1 MKKKN
6 PIPPNGEILLYQAP
20 DGTAKLNVRLVN
32 ESVWLSI
39 DQMALLFGVD
49 KSGISRHLKNIFS
62 TGELV
67 KSATVAKF
75 ATVQTEGN
83 RQISRNIDYYNLDA
97 IISVGYRVNSIRGT
111 QFRIWATQR
120 LREYIVKGFTMDD
133 ERLKN
138 PAAGDNEAP
147 DYFDELLERIRDI
160 RASER
165 RMYLRVREIF
175 SMAADYRIGFKET
188 TQFFTFIQDK
198 LHVAATG
205 HTSAELIME
214 RANHLLPHMGLTNHP
229 RSEVRKADTTV
240 GKNYLK
246 EDEINALN
254 RIVSMWLDFAEDQA
268 KRRKQIFLKDWTQ
281 KLDDFLR
288 FNERPVLQNHGS
300 VSRTAANEHA
310 HREYE
315 LFAANRR
322 ALKEAEGERQLEH
335 DLEDIAK
342 KLPLRTKSSSSKN
355 TEGQN

>member
-1 MKKKN
+1 MGDKNKKA
-6 PIPPNGEILLYQAP
+6 IPSNGEILLYQAP

-32 ESVWLSI
+32 ETLWLSQS
-39 DQMALLFGVD
+39 DMATLFDCSTDNV
-49 KSGISRHLKNIFS
+49 SLHLKNIFES
-62 TGELV
+62 GELNQT
-67 KSATVAKF
+67 AT
-75 ATVQTEGN
+75 TEDFSVV
-83 RQISRNIDYYNLDA
+83 RQEGSREVRRMVTFYNLDA

-120 LREYIVKGFTMDD
+120 LKEYIVKGFVLDD

-138 PAAGDNEAP
+138 PPIGDNEAP

-205 HTSAELIME
+205 KTSAELIMG
-214 RANHLLPHMGLTNHP
+214 RADHLLPNMGLTNHP
-229 RSEVRKADTTV
+229 NHEIRKADVTV

-246 EDEINALN
+246 EEEISELN
-254 RIVSMWLDFAEDQA
+254 RIVTMWLDFAEDQA
-268 KRRKQIFLKDWTQ
+268 KRRKQIFLNDWTR
-281 KLDDFLR
+281 KLDEFLR
-288 FNERPVLQNHGS
+288 FNDREVLQDHGK
-300 VSRTAANEHA
+300 VSRESANAHA

-315 LFAANRR
+315 LFAADRR
-322 ALKEAEGERQLEH
+322 GLKEAEGERQLEH
-335 DLEDIAK
+335 ELEEIAK
-342 KLPLRTKSSSSKN
+342 RLSKKV
-355 TEGQN
+355 

>member
-1 MKKKN
+1 MKKN
-6 PIPPNGEILLYQAP
+6 QIPPNGEILLYQAP

-62 TGELV
+62 SGELV
-67 KSATVAKF
+67 KPAVVAKF
-75 ATVQTEGN
+75 ATTAADGKNYQV
-83 RQISRNIDYYNLDA
+83 DYYNLDA

-138 PAAGDNEAP
+138 PAVGDNEAP

-214 RANHLLPHMGLTNHP
+214 RANNLLPHMGLTNHP
-229 RSEVRKADTTV
+229 RPDVRKCDTIV
-240 GKNYLK
+240 GKNYLN
-246 EDEINALN
+246 ETEIKTLN
-254 RIVSMWLDFAEDQA
+254 RIVTMWLDFAEDQA
-268 KRRKQIFLKDWTQ
+268 TRRKQIFLKDWVE
-281 KLDDFLR
+281 KLDAFLR
-288 FNERPVLQNHGS
+288 FNDRPVLQTHGKI
-300 VSRTAANEHA
+300 SRTAANEHA
-310 HREYE
+310 YQEYE
-315 LFAANRR
+315 QFSADQRM
-322 ALKEAEGERQLEH
+322 LKEAEGERQLEH

-342 KLPLRTKSSSSKN
+342 RLPRSK
-355 TEGQN
+355 GKR

>member
-1 MKKKN
+1 MRKKS

-39 DQMALLFGVD
+39 DQMALLFGID

-67 KSATVAKF
+67 KPAVVANF
-75 ATVQTEGN
+75 ATTAADGKNYQV
-83 RQISRNIDYYNLDA
+83 DYYNLDA

-120 LREYIVKGFTMDD
+120 LREYIVKGFAMDD

-138 PAAGDNEAP
+138 PAVGDNEAP

-246 EDEINALN
+246 EDEIDALN

-310 HREYE
+310 YHEYE
-315 LFAANRR
+315 FFAASRR
-322 ALKEAEGERQLEH
+322 AHKEAEGEHQFER

-342 KLPLRTKSSSSKN
+342 RLPVRRSGKN
-355 TEGQN
+355 E

>member
-1 MKKKN
+1 MGDKNKKT
-6 PIPPNGEILLYQAP
+6 IPSNGEILLYQTP

-32 ESVWLSI
+32 ESLWLSQT
-39 DQMALLFGVD
+39 DMAELFGCTPENIIQHL
-49 KSGISRHLKNIFS
+49 GNIYASR
-62 TGELV
+62 ELQEE
-67 KSATVAKF
+67 ATAKDF
-75 ATVQTEGN
+75 LVVRTEGT
-83 RQISRNIDYYNLDA
+83 RKVSRKIYFYNLDA

-120 LREYIVKGFTMDD
+120 LKKYIVKGFVLDD

-138 PAAGDNEAP
+138 PPIGDNEAP

-205 HTSAELIME
+205 KTSAELIMG
-214 RANHLLPHMGLTNHP
+214 RANHLLPNMGLTNHP
-229 RSEVRKADTTV
+229 NPEIRKADVTV

-246 EDEINALN
+246 EDEITELN
-254 RIVSMWLDFAEDQA
+254 RIVTMWLDFAEDQA
-268 KRRKQIFLKDWTQ
+268 KRRKQVFLNDWTR
-281 KLDDFLR
+281 KLDEFLR
-288 FNERPVLQNHGS
+288 FNDREILQDHGKI
-300 VSRTAANEHA
+300 SRESANAHA

-315 LFAANRR
+315 LFAADCRG
-322 ALKEAEGERQLEH
+322 LKEAEGERQLEH
-335 DLEDIAK
+335 DLEEIAK
-342 KLPLRTKSSSSKN
+342 RLPAKRKRNSQ
-355 TEGQN
+355 G

>member
-1 MKKKN
+1 
-6 PIPPNGEILLYQAP
+6 
-20 DGTAKLNVRLVN
+20 
-32 ESVWLSI
+32 
-39 DQMALLFGVD
+39 
-49 KSGISRHLKNIFS
+49 
-62 TGELV
+62 
-67 KSATVAKF
+67 
-75 ATVQTEGN
+75 
-83 RQISRNIDYYNLDA
+83 
-97 IISVGYRVNSIRGT
+97 
-111 QFRIWATQR
+111 
-120 LREYIVKGFTMDD
+120 
-133 ERLKN
+133 
-138 PAAGDNEAP
+138 
-147 DYFDELLERIRDI
+147 
-160 RASER
+160 
-165 RMYLRVREIF
+165 MYLRVREIF

>member
-1 MKKKN
+1 MKKN
-6 PIPPNGEILLYQAP
+6 QISPNGEILLYQAP

-49 KSGISRHLKNIFS
+49 KSGISRHLKNIFA

-67 KSATVAKF
+67 KPATVAKF

-83 RQISRNIDYYNLDA
+83 HQVNRNIDYYNLDA

-138 PAAGDNEAP
+138 PAVGDNEAP

-229 RSEVRKADTTV
+229 QSEVRKADTTV

-246 EDEINALN
+246 EDEIDSLN

-288 FNERPVLQNHGS
+288 FNERPIQQNHGS
-300 VSRTAANEHA
+300 ISRTAANEHA
-310 HREYE
+310 YHEYE
-315 LFAANRR
+315 LFAASRR
-322 ALKEAEGERQLEH
+322 ALKEAEGERLLEY
-335 DLEDIAK
+335 DLENIAK
-342 KLPLRTKSSSSKN
+342 RLSSPQSNRGHKN
-355 TEGQN
+355 MDEQE

>member
-1 MKKKN
+1 MRKKSQ
-6 PIPPNGEILLYQAP
+6 IPPNGEILLYQAP
-20 DGTAKLNVRLVN
+20 DGTTKLNVCLVN

-39 DQMALLFGVD
+39 DQMALLFGID

-67 KSATVAKF
+67 KPAVVANF
-75 ATVQTEGN
+75 ATTAADGKNYQV
-83 RQISRNIDYYNLDA
+83 DYYNLDA

-138 PAAGDNEAP
+138 PAVGDNEAP

-246 EDEINALN
+246 EDEIDALN

-268 KRRKQIFLKDWTQ
+268 KRRKQIFLKDWAE

-315 LFAANRR
+315 LFAASRR
-322 ALKEAEGERQLEH
+322 TIKEAEEQRQLGH
-335 DLEDIAK
+335 DLEEIAK
-342 KLPLRTKSSSSKN
+342 QLPKRKNSKVHKDI
-355 TEGQN
+355 EEQA

>member
-1 MKKKN
+1 MKKK
-6 PIPPNGEILLYQAP
+6 PLIPPNGEILLYQAP

-39 DQMALLFGVD
+39 DQMALLFGID

-67 KSATVAKF
+67 KPAVVANF
-75 ATVQTEGN
+75 ATTAADGKNYQV
-83 RQISRNIDYYNLDA
+83 DYYNLDA

-120 LREYIVKGFTMDD
+120 LREYIVKGFAMDD

-138 PAAGDNEAP
+138 PAVGDNEAP

-246 EDEINALN
+246 EDEIDALN

-315 LFAANRR
+315 LFAASRR
-322 ALKEAEGERQLEH
+322 AIKEAEGEQQLEH
-335 DLEDIAK
+335 ALEDIMKRLPK
-342 KLPLRTKSSSSKN
+342 KGEK
-355 TEGQN
+355 

>member
-1 MKKKN
+1 MRKKSQ
-6 PIPPNGEILLYQAP
+6 IPPNGEILLYQAP
-20 DGTAKLNVRLVN
+20 DGTTKLNVRLVN

-39 DQMALLFGVD
+39 DQMALLFGID
-49 KSGISRHLKNIFS
+49 KSGISRHLKNIFA

-67 KSATVAKF
+67 KPVVVAKF
-75 ATVQTEGN
+75 ATTAADGKNYKV
-83 RQISRNIDYYNLDA
+83 DYYNLDA

-133 ERLKN
+133 ERLKS
-138 PAAGDNEAP
+138 PAVGDNEAP

-188 TQFFTFIQDK
+188 TQFFMFIQDK

-205 HTSAELIME
+205 HTSAELIMK

-229 RSEVRKADTTV
+229 QSEVRKVDTTV

-246 EDEINALN
+246 EDEIDALN

-300 VSRTAANEHA
+300 VSRTTANEHA

-315 LFAANRR
+315 LFAADRR
-322 ALKEAEGERQLEH
+322 AQKEAEGERQLEH
-335 DLEDIAK
+335 DLEEIAK
-342 KLPLRTKSSSSKN
+342 QLLVSPKKFGKK
-355 TEGQN
+355 

>member
-1 MKKKN
+1 MKKQT
-6 PIPPNGEILLYQAP
+6 PPPPNGEILLYQAP
-20 DGTAKLNVRLVN
+20 DGATKLNVRLVN

-49 KSGISRHLKNIFS
+49 KSGVSRHLKNIFS
-62 TGELV
+62 SGELV
-67 KSATVAKF
+67 KTATVANF
-75 ATVQTEGN
+75 ATVQTEGERQVN
-83 RQISRNIDYYNLDA
+83 RDIEYYNLDA

-138 PAAGDNEAP
+138 PAVGDNETP

-188 TQFFTFIQDK
+188 TRFFTFIQDK

-205 HTSAELIME
+205 HTSAELIMA
-214 RANHLLPHMGLTNHP
+214 RANHLLPDMGITNHP
-229 RSEVRKADTTV
+229 GKEVRKADTTV
-240 GKNYLK
+240 GKNYLN
-246 EDEINALN
+246 EDEISSLN

-268 KRRKQIFLKDWTQ
+268 TRRKQIFLKDWTQ

-288 FNERPVLQNHGS
+288 FNDRKFLENHGS

-310 HREYE
+310 YREYE
-315 LFAANRR
+315 LFAADRR
-322 ALKEAEGERQLEH
+322 AIKEAEGERQLGH
-335 DLEDIAK
+335 DLEEIAK
-342 KLPLRTKSSSSKN
+342 RLPKRKKGTAKKD
-355 TEGQN
+355 TEGKD

>member
-1 MKKKN
+1 MRKKS

-39 DQMALLFGVD
+39 DQMALLFGID
-49 KSGISRHLKNIFS
+49 KSGISRHLKNIFA
-62 TGELV
+62 TCELV
-67 KSATVAKF
+67 KPAVVVKF
-75 ATVQTEGN
+75 ATTAADGKNYQV
-83 RQISRNIDYYNLDA
+83 DYYNLDA

-138 PAAGDNEAP
+138 PAVGDNEAP
-147 DYFDELLERIRDI
+147 DYFDDLLARIRDI

-229 RSEVRKADTTV
+229 RSEVRKVDTTV

-246 EDEINALN
+246 EDEIDSLN

-322 ALKEAEGERQLEH
+322 AIKEAEGEQQLEH
-335 DLEDIAK
+335 ALEDIMKRLPK
-342 KLPLRTKSSSSKN
+342 KGEK
-355 TEGQN
+355 

>member
-1 MKKKN
+1 MRKKS

-39 DQMALLFGVD
+39 DQMALLFGID

-67 KSATVAKF
+67 KPAVVANF
-75 ATVQTEGN
+75 ATTAADGKNYQV
-83 RQISRNIDYYNLDA
+83 DYYNLDA

-120 LREYIVKGFTMDD
+120 LREYIVKGFAMDD

-138 PAAGDNEAP
+138 PAVGDNEAP

-246 EDEINALN
+246 EDEIDALN

-288 FNERPVLQNHGS
+288 FNERPILQNHGS

-315 LFAANRR
+315 LFAVSRR
-322 ALKEAEGERQLEH
+322 AIKEAEGEQQLEH
-335 DLEDIAK
+335 ALEDIMK
-342 KLPLRTKSSSSKN
+342 RLPKIGEK
-355 TEGQN
+355 

>member
-1 MKKKN
+1 MRKKS

-39 DQMALLFGVD
+39 DQMALLFGID

-67 KSATVAKF
+67 KPAVVANF
-75 ATVQTEGN
+75 ATTAADGKNYQV
-83 RQISRNIDYYNLDA
+83 DYYNLDA

-120 LREYIVKGFTMDD
+120 LREYIVKGFAMDD

-138 PAAGDNEAP
+138 PAVGDNEAP

-246 EDEINALN
+246 EDEIDALN

-288 FNERPVLQNHGS
+288 FNERPILQNHGS

-315 LFAANRR
+315 LFAVSRR
-322 ALKEAEGERQLEH
+322 AIKEAEGEQQLEH
-335 DLEDIAK
+335 ALEDIMKRLPK
-342 KLPLRTKSSSSKN
+342 KGEK
-355 TEGQN
+355 

>member
-1 MKKKN
+1 MKKN
-6 PIPPNGEILLYQAP
+6 QIPPNGEILLYQAP

-62 TGELV
+62 SGELV
-67 KSATVAKF
+67 KPAVVAKF
-75 ATVQTEGN
+75 ATTAADGKNYQV
-83 RQISRNIDYYNLDA
+83 DYYNLDA

-138 PAAGDNEAP
+138 PAVGDNEAP

-246 EDEINALN
+246 EDEIDSLN

-315 LFAANRR
+315 LFAASRR
-322 ALKEAEGERQLEH
+322 TLKEAEGERQLEH

-342 KLPLRTKSSSSKN
+342 QLPKRKNSKMHKDI
-355 TEGQN
+355 EEQA